1 MEFKLLLC
9 RSDSGIYNTL
19 ITDPGIGYLSIPVE
33 SFCRQFI
40 VHCPLRLY
48 LRRHATDPL
57 GSDSLLFV
65 MRHHS
70 HSAVL
75 LPVFLFPCRFFQSET
90 QNAIAA
96 APGIGDHLRP
106 G

>member
-1 MEFKLLLC
+1 MSRKKAAVCSLQWYSMNRLC
-9 RSDSGIYNTL
+9 AGR
-19 ITDPGIGYLSIPVE
+19 LSIAVE